1 MLSVLVLGLLLGLQ
15 HALEA
20 DHLAAVASL
29 SAQKN
34 RLRDAARQGAAW
46 GLGHSL
52 TLLVI
57 GGGVLLIGVNIGPQL
72 ALVLEMIVGVMLVGL
87 GGHVLLRMWRQRVH
101 FHVHRHGEATHIH
114 AHAHEPHAEHSTAAH
129 RHSHPSK
136 IPLRPL
142 LIGMTHGLAGSAA
155 LMVLVLGSVQ
165 SLWLGLLYIL
175 VFGFGSIVGMTAL
188 AVVISLPLRWSA
200 SRLEWAYHGLVGMLG
215 TLTIGLGVLLINDTG
230 TQLLTVLAGA

>member
-15 HALEA
+15 HALDA

-46 GLGHSL
+46 GVGHSL
-52 TLLVI
+52 TLLLL
-57 GGGVLLIGVNIGPQL
+57 GGSVLLIGIKIGPQL
-72 ALVLEMIVGVMLVGL
+72 ALALELVVGIMLVGL
-87 GGHVLLRMWRQRVH
+87 GSHVLLRMWRQRVH

-114 AHAHEPHAEHSTAAH
+114 AHAHTPEVKHTAAAH
-129 RHSHPSK
+129 HHEHPAK

-142 LIGMTHGLAGSAA
+142 LVGMTHGLAGSAA

-165 SLWLGLLYIL
+165 SPWLGLLYIL
-175 VFGFGSIVGMTAL
+175 IFGIGSVVGMTAL

-200 SRLEWAYHGLVGMLG
+200 DRLEWAYHGLLGMLG
-215 TLTIGLGVLLINDTG
+215 MLTIGLGVLLINETG
-230 TQLLTVLAGA
+230 SLLLAGFAGA

>member
-29 SAQKN
+29 STQSN

-46 GLGHSL
+46 GVGHSL
-52 TLLVI
+52 TLLLL
-57 GGGVLLIGVNIGPQL
+57 GGSVLLIGINIGPQI
-72 ALVLEMIVGVMLVGL
+72 ALVLELIVGIMLVGL

-114 AHAHEPHAEHSTAAH
+114 AHAHAAH
-129 RHSHPSK
+129 AQHTAVAHQHEHPSK

-142 LIGMTHGLAGSAA
+142 LVGMTHGLAGSAA

-165 SLWLGLLYIL
+165 SPWLGLAYIL

-200 SRLEWAYHGLVGMLG
+200 NRLEWAYHGLVGMLG
-215 TLTIGLGVLLINDTG
+215 TLTIGLGVLLISDTG
-230 TQLLTVLAGA
+230 TQLLLGFGGA

>member
-29 SAQKN
+29 STQSN

-46 GLGHSL
+46 GVGHSL
-52 TLLVI
+52 TLLLL
-57 GGGVLLIGVNIGPQL
+57 GGGVLLIGVQIGPQI
-72 ALVLEMIVGVMLVGL
+72 ALVLELIVGIMLVGL
-87 GGHVLLRMWRQRVH
+87 GSHVLLRMWRQRVH

-114 AHAHEPHAEHSTAAH
+114 AHAHAPHAQHTVAEHQH
-129 RHSHPSK
+129 EHPSK

-142 LIGMTHGLAGSAA
+142 LVGMTHGLAGSAA
-155 LMVLVLGSVQ
+155 LMVLVLGSVH
-165 SLWLGLLYIL
+165 SPWLGLLYIL
-175 VFGFGSIVGMTAL
+175 VFGVGSIVGMTAL

-200 SRLEWAYHGLVGMLG
+200 DRLEWAYHGLVGMLG
-215 TLTIGLGVLLINDTG
+215 ALTIGLGVLLISDTG
-230 TQLLTVLAGA
+230 TQLLSGFSGV